1 MIIII
6 IIYSN
11 FLSKKFNGGGYKPLI
26 QVRGSR
32 SHQSKIQMED
42 RKDEDTCKKGKMAE
56 KKLTQIFFYK
66 LRQANPYNI
75 YLFYPF
81 YICALFEK
89 LSHSLFCCFCCL
101 CSLTKKSVLIR
112 FLNFFRFRFNRLLWS
127 PQVYIV
133 KIKRRPIKT

>member
-1 MIIII
+1 MVC
-6 IIYSN
+6 
-11 FLSKKFNGGGYKPLI
+11 SKGRGYKPLI
-26 QVRGSR
+26 QVRGSC
-32 SHQSKIQMED
+32 SHQSKIRMED
-42 RKDEDTCKKGKMAE
+42 RKDEDTCKEGKMAE
-56 KKLTQIFFYK
+56 KKVFYK

-127 PQVYIV
+127 PQVYIIKV
-133 KIKRRPIKT
+133 KRRPIKT